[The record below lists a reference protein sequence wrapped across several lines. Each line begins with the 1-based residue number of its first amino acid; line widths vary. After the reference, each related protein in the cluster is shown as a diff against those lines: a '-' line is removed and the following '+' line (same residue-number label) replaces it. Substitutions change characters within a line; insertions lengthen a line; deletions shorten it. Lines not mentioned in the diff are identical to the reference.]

1 MVYRGYGAA
10 GLNPEGSPIETAI
23 PTWPWAAYL
32 GEGALEEGVDV
43 GVSSWNRPAPNT
55 FPSTAKA
62 GGHYTN
68 SILVKMEAQV
78 NGYAE
83 GVVLGPEGRL
93 SEGGGQNIFLVD
105 RGTLVTPQLDGTLL
119 PGITRDAVFT
129 IGAELGLT
137 VKQQPV
143 ARENLYTAQELF
155 FCGTASEITPI
166 RSVDRIPVG
175 DGSVGPITRNI
186 QKRFMDIVTGQTE
199 DSYGWLTPT
208 GS

>member
-1 MVYRGYGAA
+1 
-10 GLNPEGSPIETAI
+10 
-23 PTWPWAAYL
+23 
-32 GEGALEEGVDV
+32 
-43 GVSSWNRPAPNT
+43 
-55 FPSTAKA
+55 
-62 GGHYTN
+62 
-68 SILVKMEAQV
+68 
-78 NGYAE
+78 
-83 GVVLGPEGRL
+83 
-93 SEGGGQNIFLVD
+93 
-105 RGTLVTPQLDGTLL
+105 VTPQLDGTLL

>member
-1 MVYRGYGAA
+1 
-10 GLNPEGSPIETAI
+10 
-23 PTWPWAAYL
+23 
-32 GEGALEEGVDV
+32 
-43 GVSSWNRPAPNT
+43 
-55 FPSTAKA
+55 
-62 GGHYTN
+62 
-68 SILVKMEAQV
+68 MEAQA

-105 RGTLVTPQLDGTLL
+105 QGTLVTPQLDGTLL

-129 IGAELGLT
+129 LAEELGLT
-137 VKQQPV
+137 VKRKPV

-155 FCGTASEITPI
+155 FCGTASEICPI

-175 DGSVGPITRNI
+175 DGSVGPITRQI
-186 QKRFMDIVTGQTE
+186 QKRFMDIVTGQAE

-208 GS
+208 SGS